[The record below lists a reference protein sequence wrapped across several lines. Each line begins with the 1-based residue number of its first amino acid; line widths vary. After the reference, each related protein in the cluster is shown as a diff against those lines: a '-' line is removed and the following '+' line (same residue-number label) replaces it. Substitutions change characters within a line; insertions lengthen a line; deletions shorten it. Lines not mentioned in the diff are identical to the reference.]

1 MFLEAQQLL
10 TITLA
15 QFNTNRVY
23 DSPNPLAHNI
33 DVEEEH
39 CRLIDVLSVVC
50 TLRQHNMRIDSKGS
64 LVILLKYFY
73 QILVT
78 I

>member
-1 MFLEAQQLL
+1 M
-10 TITLA
+10 TTTLA
-15 QFNTNRVY
+15 QFATNRVC
-23 DSPNPLAHNI
+23 DGMKPLAHDI